1 MNIPTLKT
9 TGNRLAKTRNF
20 AFRMGQQQFLWD
32 VLGCSSTKMFPGVSF
47 SATIVC
53 WLLTLR
59 SLMSLSDVVNLVNP
73 MMRHFIPNQLGA
85 TIIANRLYPSTS
97 ETGDGLLLFHRF
109 RHRWI
114 TLTSNTCDM
123 MMWCIT
129 FLMLCVYIYIRIYI
143 YTQLYGYISF
153 MYFNKCMYI
162 SNCMFM

>member
-1 MNIPTLKT
+1 
-9 TGNRLAKTRNF
+9 
-20 AFRMGQQQFLWD
+20 
-32 VLGCSSTKMFPGVSF
+32 
-47 SATIVC
+47 
-53 WLLTLR
+53 
-59 SLMSLSDVVNLVNP
+59 MSLSDVVNLVNP

-129 FLMLCVYIYIRIYI
+129 FLMLCVYIYIYVYIYIHSCMDIFHLCILINVCILVIVCLCNTYIHIYI
-143 YTQLYGYISF
+143 YV
-153 MYFNKCMYI
+153 
-162 SNCMFM
+162 